1 MMTTNRNLERRN
13 RATIYQLKRRYGST
27 VSLFRMSSGSV
38 NITTGKKHYKRAVE
52 VVIPRCIVLPSL
64 TTRNQTQTTAMTGS
78 GKQFM
83 YGGFYDHD
91 AVTFLIDPA
100 ELANEFEIAIDDYI
114 VFDDMRYDVKD
125 IRESEFDSIWEVD
138 GIAAD
143 IS

>member
-1 MMTTNRNLERRN
+1 MTTNRNLERRN
-13 RATIYQLKRRYGST
+13 RATIYQLKRLHGST
-27 VSLFRMSSGSV
+27 VTLFRLSAGSV
-38 NITTGKKHYKRAVE
+38 NLTTGKKHYKKPLE
-52 VVIPRCIVLPSL
+52 VTIPRCIVLPQL

-91 AVTFLIDPA
+91 NVRFLIDPA
-100 ELANEFEIAIDDYI
+100 ELTHEFEIAIDDYI
-114 VFDDMRYDVKD
+114 VFDDVRYDVKD